1 MSMSYFPNSTAT
13 FELTAN
19 SANQLNLFD
28 YYILPAPSTT
38 QTLEYS
44 KDTSI
49 PA

>member
-1 MSMSYFPNSTAT
+1 MSQAFSESTAT
-13 FELTAN
+13 FEDGEL
-19 SANQLNLFD
+19 SNQLNLFD

-44 KDTSI
+44 NDTSI